1 VKIDKTIM
9 EDVGILSLKGEFDTF
24 ECAMFT
30 EEVDSLQA
38 LGINKLVLNFRLL
51 RFINSTALGAVV
63 RTKKNLKV
71 RGGDL
76 VIAKPS
82 SFTRNVLN
90 QLGLDQ
96 LISVYEEEE
105 EALDHFKAK
114 DTRSVEVDGENVII
128 FQFSDPQKALL
139 YGHPYGIGKIDNIE
153 EEGLSFRWERGKDK
167 KENKGSDAS
176 AAELFT
182 PGTEVKA
189 KFRLPFYKKAYYFDI
204 PSQIQRVEDRR
215 SQGAIVTLQFKS
227 VSDQDRRS
235 IEQFVSDMRYLR
247 GEARTAAT
255 ESPKPE

>member
-1 VKIDKTIM
+1 MKIDKTIM

-71 RGGDL
+71 RGGDV

-96 LISVYEEEE
+96 LISVYDEEE

-114 DTRSVEVDGENVII
+114 NTNSVEVDGENVIL
-128 FQFSDPQKALL
+128 FQFADPQKALL
-139 YGHPYGIGKIDNIE
+139 YGHPYGVGKIDNIE
-153 EEGLSFRWERGKDK
+153 EDGLSFRWERGKKDT
-167 KENKGSDAS
+167 KGSDAS
-176 AAELFT
+176 ASELFT

-204 PSQIQRVEDRR
+204 PSQVQRVEDRR
-215 SQGAIVTLQFKS
+215 AAGATVTLQFKQ
-227 VSDQDRRS
+227 VSDLDRKS
-235 IEQFVSDMRYLR
+235 IEQFVSDMRYLK
-247 GEARTAAT
+247 GEARTAA
-255 ESPKPE
+255 SDSKAKPQ